1 MEIFIY
7 VELHFFIVL
16 KSVSWMMKKYV
27 ALLLLVAL
35 SLDVFGIKAGSY
47 DSSVFY
53 PNGVKYSVYLSYNYS
68 ETGENYTYTS
78 NTTINMRIALIAKD
92 MSLNYVGWGF
102 NLSFSMIQYENG
114 QKTNEENRGIPV
126 PPILIA
132 VKKNTREI
140 HPTDVLMDLLTGE
153 TTADNVSQIVGNLYT
168 ATPVEDIYI
177 YNPFY
182 IESNH
187 KVGDKIIYGAVN
199 KTANEEY
206 TVEIEITDEKDLQFD
221 FGTIKT
227 LVLEVSLDDLN
238 LPEDLFEENLG
249 NITGEATLRV
259 YYEKKTG
266 WLVRA
271 EVSGSLNGT
280 SENKTVGGSIWGL
293 VDLVDMGTIQLIN
306 YDYLSR
312 ILGLPPYSLVAGA
325 LVIVA
330 IVVYSK
336 FLRRSSL

>member
-1 MEIFIY
+1 MR
-7 VELHFFIVL
+7 
-16 KSVSWMMKKYV
+16 KKYII
-27 ALLLLVAL
+27 LLLVAL
-35 SLDVFGIKAGSY
+35 SLSVFGIKTGSY
-47 DSSVFY
+47 DGSVFY

-68 ETGENYTYTS
+68 EIGENDIYTS
-78 NTTINMRIALIAKD
+78 NMTIDMEIILIAKD
-92 MSLNYVGWGF
+92 ISLNYVGWGF

-114 QKTNEENRGIPV
+114 QKTNEESRGVSIP
-126 PPILIA
+126 PTLIA

-168 ATPVEDIYI
+168 ATPVEDVYI

-187 KVGDKIIYGAVN
+187 KVGDKIVYGVVN
-199 KTANEEY
+199 KTANKEY

-221 FGTIKT
+221 FGTIRT
-227 LVLEVSLDDLN
+227 LVLEISLDDLN
-238 LPEDLFEENLG
+238 LPEALFEEKLG

-266 WLVRA
+266 WLVRV
-271 EVSGSLNGT
+271 EVFGSLNEV
-280 SENKTVGGSIWGL
+280 SENKTMRGSIGGL
-293 VDLVDMGTIQLIN
+293 VDLVDMGAIQLIN

-312 ILGLPPYSLVAGA
+312 ILGLPPYLLVAGA
-325 LVIVA
+325 LVIVV

-336 FLRRSSL
+336 FLRRSPK